1 MKNLGLYF
9 NTLLIFLVLDGI
21 WLGVVASG
29 FYAEQ
34 LSFLMAEEINWIAA
48 FVFYGIFVLGLIH
61 FVMLSASKKSLK
73 YYFLRGAFF
82 GFVTYATYDLT
93 NLATIQDWPII
104 VSLIDMVW
112 GSFLGGSTAFLS
124 VYFGRRMLLME

>member
-1 MKNLGLYF
+1 MKKLGLYL
-9 NTLLIFLVLDGI
+9 NTLFIFLVLDGI
-21 WLGVVASG
+21 WLGVVASD

-34 LSFLMAEEINWIAA
+34 LSFVMTENINWIAA
-48 FVFYGIFVLGLIH
+48 FVFYGIFVLGLMH
-61 FVMLSASKKSLK
+61 FVILSATKKSMK
-73 YYFLRGAFF
+73 YYFLKGAFF

-112 GSFLGGSTAFLS
+112 GSFLGGTTAFLS
-124 VYFGRRMLLME
+124 VYLGRKMMLVD